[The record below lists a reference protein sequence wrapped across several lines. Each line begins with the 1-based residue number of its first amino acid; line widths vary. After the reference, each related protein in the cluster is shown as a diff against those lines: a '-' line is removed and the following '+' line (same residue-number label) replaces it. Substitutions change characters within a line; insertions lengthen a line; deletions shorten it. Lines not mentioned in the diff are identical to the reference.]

1 MLFSFFVFAKCHS
14 TEKLDTSWVC
24 VIEMKKNHIVHTR
37 VVSIHWRTEDPK
49 IHLRPLLPGLMRLG
63 VDPYN
68 ASFIDANDLEVD
80 MPAEE
85 ERILEWR
92 KCWTYLNVL

>member
-1 MLFSFFVFAKCHS
+1 MCDWNE
-14 TEKLDTSWVC
+14 EKSHC
-24 VIEMKKNHIVHTR
+24 SRKR

-85 ERILEWR
+85 ERILGWR
-92 KCWTYLNVL
+92 KYWTYYSFLESKKV